1 MGIRKSSTA
10 RKSEIVAATLS
21 LVAELGPGG
30 VSTQAVADRVGI
42 TQAGVFRHFSTKQ
55 DLWLAVAE
63 WLITEAKKRWEEA
76 CKTEVSAFEKIKKVI
91 GAHLEFVQ
99 HTPALHSL
107 IFSRELHAQNDLLRQ
122 AFNSMASDFN
132 NLLAELSRQA
142 QIDCDLSC
150 VFTPQEIASLLLTL
164 ASGLATR
171 WSLGGRTFDL
181 ATESRRLLE
190 ILLHG
195 MHGAC

>member
-1 MGIRKSSTA
+1 MKYLLTLFTILTFVSVSFAQQQAANNRLFIIERSKNANVVCYDANMTKDGKIDKEKPVDAYWIMYAENAGRE
-10 RKSEIVAATLS
+10 EI
-21 LVAELGPGG
+21 
-30 VSTQAVADRVGI
+30 
-42 TQAGVFRHFSTKQ
+42 
-55 DLWLAVAE
+55 
-63 WLITEAKKRWEEA
+63 
-76 CKTEVSAFEKIKKVI
+76 SAFEKIKKVI

-142 QIDCDLSC
+142 QIDRDLSC

>member
-1 MGIRKSSTA
+1 MNYKIVDMENYYRK
-10 RKSEIVAATLS
+10 
-21 LVAELGPGG
+21 
-30 VSTQAVADRVGI
+30 
-42 TQAGVFRHFSTKQ
+42 GVFRHFSTKQ
-55 DLWLAVAE
+55 DIWLAVAE

-76 CKTEVSAFEKIKKVI
+76 CKTEISAFEKIKNVI
-91 GAHLEFVQ
+91 GAHLKFVQ

-107 IFSRELHAQNDLLRQ
+107 IFSREIHAQNDELRQ
-122 AFNSMASDFN
+122 SFNSMASDFN
-132 NLLAELSRQA
+132 YLLAELSKQA
-142 QIDCDLSC
+142 QIDRDLSF

-181 ATESRRLLE
+181 VTESRQLLD

-195 MHGAC
+195 MRGAC

>member
-1 MGIRKSSTA
+1 MRIRKNSTD
-10 RKSEIVAATLS
+10 RKSEIVSATLA
-21 LVAELGPGG
+21 LVAELGPGC

-55 DLWLAVAE
+55 DIWLAVAE

-76 CKTEVSAFEKIKKVI
+76 CKTEISAFEKIKNVI
-91 GAHLEFVQ
+91 GAHLKFVQ

-107 IFSRELHAQNDLLRQ
+107 IFSREIHAQNDELRQ
-122 AFNSMASDFN
+122 SFNSMASDFN
-132 NLLAELSRQA
+132 YLLAELSKQA
-142 QIDCDLSC
+142 QIDRDLSC

-181 ATESRRLLE
+181 VTESRQLLD

-195 MHGAC
+195 MRGAC